1 MALPFNPAQE
11 IAEKRLLMTQAIAQ
25 NKARLAREKAGV
37 DSPPIKSDLE
47 SFVDEQEHSTFSPG
61 LGLTSR
67 KLRVMLVEDLLINQL
82 LFKKILEKD
91 GHEVVIAHNGLE
103 AVELFPTAHWD
114 MILMDVMMPTM
125 SGLQATVL
133 IRFIE
138 ETEIYR
144 VPIVGVSANSSES
157 DRIACRDAGMDD
169 FLPKPINLLDLRAVF
184 EKYCTADMQPT
195 LPASLSEM
203 S

>member
-1 MALPFNPAQE
+1 MPLPFNPQQE
-11 IAEKRLLMTQAIAQ
+11 IAEKRLLMTQSIAQ
-25 NKARLAREKAGV
+25 NKARLA
-37 DSPPIKSDLE
+37 LE
-47 SFVDEQEHSTFSPG
+47 NASATAAEGAAQRP
-61 LGLTSR
+61 
-67 KLRVMLVEDLLINQL
+67 LRVMLVEDLLVNQL

-91 GHEVVIAHNGLE
+91 GHQVVVAHNGLE

-144 VPIVGVSANSSES
+144 VPIVGISANTSAS
-157 DRIACRDAGMDD
+157 DRDACRAAGMDD
-169 FLPKPINLLDLRAVF
+169 FLPKPINLPDLRAVF
-184 EKYCTADMQPT
+184 TKYCTGDMAPT
-195 LPASLSEM
+195 IPAGLIETI
-203 S
+203 